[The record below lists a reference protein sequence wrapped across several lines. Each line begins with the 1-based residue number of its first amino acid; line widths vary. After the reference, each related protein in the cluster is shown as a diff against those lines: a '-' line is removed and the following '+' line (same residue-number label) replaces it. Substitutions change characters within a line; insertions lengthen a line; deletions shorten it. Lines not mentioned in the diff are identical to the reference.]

1 MGIDWEEQLGAEGA
15 DMARAYEDSLP
26 EEDCGTT
33 SHYVSGTR
41 FEDDVVGSYIYET
54 MDNFDSTLRD
64 WGFYDKDACV
74 GEPSFDDPCWK
85 LESKTSDELIEECI
99 KLSQDA
105 KHAKSTLRDAEQ
117 NLDTL
122 LDYLDKFVVYS
133 CNANRSDRSELE
145 SQLEYEE
152 ESMCYDEMR
161 EKYEAMTHEE
171 LMKKH
176 IEISWIADAAKFF
189 SQLIEWYYIKG
200 LVVDL
205 KNYFRDAQNLKDL
218 IEKYKKPEPE
228 TLEMIK
234 PRSKKI
240 ERKSRSDWEA
250 ERKAQEAK
258 REEERKFFQEF
269 GEEDELP
276 L

>member
-99 KLSQDA
+99 KFSQEA
-105 KHAKSTLRDAEQ
+105 KHVKCVLKDAGQ
-117 NLDTL
+117 DIDTL
-122 LDYLDKFVVYS
+122 FDYLDSRALCDQNVS
-133 CNANRSDRSELE
+133 AGEREEDRRIIE
-145 SQLEYEE
+145 SKLRYEE
-152 ESMCYDEMR
+152 ESMGDDELR
-161 EKYEAMTHEE
+161 EKCRAMTRDE
-171 LMKKH
+171 LIDKH
-176 IEISWIADAAKFF
+176 IDIEGIKDAAVYILLF
-189 SQLIEWYYIKG
+189 IEDVIKELRTDWCG
-200 LVVDL
+200 EFEGKQD
-205 KNYFRDAQNLKDL
+205 LKDL
-218 IEKYKKPEPE
+218 MEKYKEPLPE
-228 TLEMIK
+228 TRKMAEKQAMIEK
-234 PRSKKI
+234 DGSITPAPDDY
-240 ERKSRSDWEA
+240 EFTEA
-250 ERKAQEAK
+250 
-258 REEERKFFQEF
+258 
-269 GEEDELP
+269 DELP
-276 L
+276 LKEYDKKGKTKKL